1 MIQPNIAR
9 LALGAAFALVL
20 GAFHAQARSP
30 ELINQRLNETL
41 QERVLVEKKYGANDA
56 AMRPETLATR
66 DHDRIEVELNPEI
79 GGSAKSKLR
88 DHDRSDRLYR
98 EARVEAKLDRE
109 MKDIEQNL
117 PLTDN
122 PFETRSRRR
131 AARFE

>member
-1 MIQPNIAR
+1 MKQPNITR

-41 QERVLVEKKYGANDA
+41 QERVLVEKNYGSNDA
-56 AMRPETLATR
+56 ATRPETLAVR
-66 DHDRIEVELNPEI
+66 SQERIEVELNPEL
-79 GGSAKSKLR
+79 GGSGKSKLR
-88 DHDRSDRLYR
+88 DYDSPNRIYR

-109 MKDIEQNL
+109 MKDIEENL

-122 PFETRSRRR
+122 PFDTRSRRR
-131 AARFE
+131 SANFE

>member
-1 MIQPNIAR
+1 MNQPNITR

-41 QERVLVEKKYGANDA
+41 QERVLVEKNYGSNEA
-56 AMRPETLATR
+56 AARPETLAVR
-66 DHDRIEVELNPEI
+66 NLERIEVELNPEL
-79 GGSAKSKLR
+79 GGSGKSKLR

-109 MKDIEQNL
+109 MKDIEENL

-122 PFETRSRRR
+122 PFDTRSRRR
-131 AARFE
+131 

>member
-1 MIQPNIAR
+1 MKQPNITR

-41 QERVLVEKKYGANDA
+41 QERVLVEKNYGANDA
-56 AMRPETLATR
+56 AVRPETLAVR
-66 DHDRIEVELNPEI
+66 NHERIEVELNPEL
-79 GGSAKSKLR
+79 GGSGKSKLR
-88 DHDRSDRLYR
+88 DHDRPDRLYR

-109 MKDIEQNL
+109 MKDIEENL

-122 PFETRSRRR
+122 PFDTRSRRR
-131 AARFE
+131 SANFE